1 MILLLILLS
10 LLQSLATGTLS
21 WSYSGYEAHS
31 QELLSYKNMV
41 ITEAI
46 NSSEKCLYLFCS
58 LSDYIYIYRCCWKQ
72 LRMSRLR

>member
-46 NSSEKCLYLFCS
+46 NSSEMPLSILFS
-58 LSDYIYIYRCCWKQ
+58 L
-72 LRMSRLR
+72 